1 MKRRCYIYTRVSTSM
16 QVDGFSLEAQRT
28 RLLKYAEF
36 KELEV
41 VGEYSDK
48 GRSGKNVQGRPEFQ
62 RMIKDIESGKDKVSF
77 VLVFKLSR
85 FGRNAADV
93 LTSLQKIQDYDV
105 NLICAEDGLD
115 SSCGTG
121 KMMIQ
126 ILSAVA
132 ELERENIRVQ
142 TMEGRLQKAREGKW
156 NGGFAPYGY
165 KLVDGKL
172 EIAEDEVEVIRIIFD
187 KFVNTTIGINGIA
200 KYLNEQGYLKKKRQN
215 NTKDYYNPSF
225 IKGVLDNP
233 VYCGKIAF
241 QRRKTEKISGRHEEY
256 HIVRQSEF
264 PVYDG
269 IHEAI
274 ISEDLWL
281 QAQKKRSKTGHK
293 NDKKHK
299 LEHEHLLSGIL
310 KCPICGANLYGNVN
324 RKKKDDGTYYKE
336 YFFYACKH
344 RKMVDGVRCNYDKQ
358 WNEDVINKAVEETIR
373 KVVKNPD
380 FETALRKK
388 IDSRVDTSALDAEM
402 ENLQKALRQLNSAKD
417 RLGKQ
422 MDCLDATDKH
432 YDKKYEDMQA
442 RLDDLYDKIDETE
455 DEIAELQSRIGFLIE
470 QKISSD
476 NVYKYL
482 LYFDKL
488 YDKFTDME
496 KKTFL
501 GSFIE
506 KIEVYPRELPNGRFL
521 KSIHFRFPLFY
532 EGEEI
537 IGLRWDNEVTH
548 ETIVKLIGKSES

>member
-1 MKRRCYIYTRVSTSM
+1 MKQKCYIYTRVSTAM
-16 QVDGFSLEAQRT
+16 QVEGFSLEAQRT
-28 RLLKYAEF
+28 RLLKFADY

-48 GRSGKNVQGRPEFQ
+48 GRSGKNIKGRPEFQ
-62 RMIKDIESGKDKVSF
+62 QMLKDIENGKDKISF

-93 LTSLQKIQDYDV
+93 LTSLQKLQDYGV

-115 SSCGTG
+115 SSHGTG
-121 KMMIQ
+121 KLMIQ

-132 ELERENIRVQ
+132 ELERDNIRVQ

-165 KLVDGKL
+165 KLVEGKL

-187 KFVNTTIGINGIA
+187 KFVSTTIGINGIA
-200 KYLNEQGYLKKKRQN
+200 NYLNNNGFIKKKRQN
-215 NTKDYYNPSF
+215 NTLDYFTPPF
-225 IKGVLDNP
+225 IKKVLDNP

-241 QRRKTEKISGRHEEY
+241 QRRKTEKIAGKHEEY
-256 HIVRQSEF
+256 HIVNQSDF
-264 PVYDG
+264 PIYDG

-274 ISEDLWL
+274 ISEDLWI
-281 QAQKKRSKTGHK
+281 QAQKKRKKTGHK
-293 NDKKHK
+293 SDKKHK

-310 KCPICGANLYGNVN
+310 KCPVCGANLYGNVN
-324 RKKKDDGTYYKE
+324 RKKKKEDGTYYKD

-344 RKMVDGVRCNYDKQ
+344 RKKIDGVRCYYDKQ
-358 WNEDVINKAVEETIR
+358 WNEETINGAVEETIR
-373 KVVKNPD
+373 RVVRNPE
-380 FETALRKK
+380 FEAALRKK

-402 ENLQKALRQLNSAKD
+402 ENLQKVIRQYNGAKD
-417 RLGKQ
+417 KLGRE
-422 MDCLDATDKH
+422 MDMLDITDKH
-432 YDKKYEDMQA
+432 YDKKYEDMQK
-442 RLDDLYDKIDETE
+442 RLEELYDKIDETN
-455 DEIAELQSRIGFLIE
+455 DNIAELQSRIDFLIE

-501 GSFIE
+501 NSFIE
-506 KIEVYPRELPNGRFL
+506 KIEVYPRELPNGRIL

-537 IGLRWDNEVTH
+537 IGLSWDNETTLECAV
-548 ETIVKLIGKSES
+548 LLSRR